1 MKHFTSTTYLINLNF
16 TRTLFIYHKKLNS
29 WLPPGG
35 HVEANES
42 PEEAARREVKEE
54 VGVDH
59 QRYILNSNHGK
70 LDGRTEYMMLPHRL
84 ILERIEEDHFHM
96 DFIFYAVLEESD
108 FSSPEGLIMRWFA
121 PEEIQGETSI
131 FDNVRDMALLGFN
144 FKGKELK
151 YA

>member
-1 MKHFTSTTYLINLNF
+1 MNLTFTK
-16 TRTLFIYHKKLNS
+16 TLFIYHKKLNS

-35 HVEANES
+35 HVDENES

-54 VGVDH
+54 VGIDH
-59 QRYILNSNHGK
+59 QKYILNSNYGR
-70 LDGRTEYMMLPHRL
+70 LDGRAEYMLLPHHL
-84 ILERIEEDHFHM
+84 ILERIGEDHFHM

-108 FSSPEGLIMRWFA
+108 FISPEGLIMRWFTA
-121 PEEIQGETSI
+121 EDIQGETSI
-131 FDNVRDMALLGFN
+131 FDNVRDMTLLGFN